1 MTRMNLLRCTGTV
14 SSVTVFLTVF
24 PGTPRLPGESC
35 SLGQGAIASH
45 IQCNQ
50 PDTATH
56 RRDARTI

>member
-35 SLGQGAIASH
+35 SLGQGAIAAH
-45 IQCNQ
+45 IHCNQ
-50 PDTATH
+50 T
-56 RRDARTI
+56 R